1 MPNST
6 KSRIESID
14 ILRGLVMVIMALD
27 HVRDFFHINAFTVD
41 PLDPAVT
48 TAGQYFT
55 RWVTHLCAPVFI
67 FLSGVSIYLQH
78 QRKSNRE
85 LGVFLLKRGGWFIL
99 AEWTIVAFGWTFL
112 PPFVLLPF
120 MVIWAIGISMVLLGL
135 MILANFPYKAILSI
149 GIVIVLG
156 HNLLNIPES
165 APGFSPGFLWDL
177 LHTGV
182 FKPYTLPWGST
193 ILIAYPFLAWT
204 GLMCLGY
211 AFGIFYSGR
220 FSAAKRQRILV
231 GIGIGLIL
239 FFVVLRTWNWYGDP
253 AHWAEQRNLFR
264 SFLSFLNVTKYPP
277 SLLYMSIT
285 MGLSLLLLAFMERFK
300 NRFTGWMVVYGRTA
314 FFYYLLHIYLIHI
327 LAAVYFFA
335 RGSEM
340 SQALES
346 LPQLPFMFVIP
357 GQGLSLEWVYV
368 VWLFVV
374 ISLYPLCRW
383 YDQYKSRHR
392 EKWWLQ
398 YI

>member
-1 MPNST
+1 MPTVT

-14 ILRGLVMVIMALD
+14 VLRGLVMVIMALD
-27 HVRDFFHINAFTVD
+27 HVRDFFHITAFTAD
-41 PLDPAVT
+41 PLDPVAT

-78 QRKSNRE
+78 QRKTNRE

-112 PPFVLLPF
+112 PPFVLMPF

-135 MILANFPYKAILSI
+135 MILADFSYKSILSI
-149 GIVIVLG
+149 GFVVVLG

-220 FSAAKRQRILV
+220 FSVAKRQRILV
-231 GIGIGLIL
+231 SMGVGLIL
-239 FFVVLRTWNWYGDP
+239 FFVLLRTWNWYGDP
-253 AHWAEQRNLFR
+253 AHWAEQRNVFR

-327 LAAVYFFA
+327 LAAIYFFA
-335 RGSEM
+335 RGGEM
-340 SQALES
+340 SRALDS

-357 GQGLSLEWVYV
+357 GQGMSLEWVYV

-374 ISLYPLCRW
+374 ISLYPLCKW

>member
-1 MPNST
+1 MPTVT

-14 ILRGLVMVIMALD
+14 VLRGLVMVIMALD
-27 HVRDFFHINAFTVD
+27 HVRDFFHINAFTAD

-112 PPFVLLPF
+112 PPFVLMPF

-135 MILANFPYKAILSI
+135 MILANFSYKSILAI
-149 GIVIVLG
+149 GFVIVLG

-220 FSAAKRQRILV
+220 FSVAKRQRILV

-239 FFVVLRTWNWYGDP
+239 FFVLLRTWNWYGDP
-253 AHWAEQRNLFR
+253 AHWAEQRNVFR

-327 LAAVYFFA
+327 LAAIYFFA
-335 RGSEM
+335 RGGEM
-340 SQALES
+340 SRALES

-357 GQGLSLEWVYV
+357 GQGMSLEWVYA

-374 ISLYPLCRW
+374 ISLYPLCKW